1 MSRIRMLAL
10 FTAMAAFALAG
21 VSLAAT
27 TAKRVTGGT
36 ATMTITPAA
45 STALSNH
52 HMTITSL
59 APATASGSTLTFP
72 ISGGRVNAK
81 LHGHLVLGGGF
92 ALSNGTQTVQLRRL
106 RVVSNASG
114 VSLRARVTKSAHNHK
129 GQFRVQYSDA
139 LIARVTGV
147 HVSHGSGTGTVRL
160 TSASASVI
168 NKLAGAKIA
177 SRGTPVATGT
187 VTPTTT

>member
-1 MSRIRMLAL
+1 MLAV
-10 FTAMAAFALAG
+10 FTAIAALALAG

-27 TAKRVTGGT
+27 TAKHVTGGT

-52 HMTITSL
+52 HMTITPI

-81 LHGHLVLGGGF
+81 LHGHLAFSGGF
-92 ALSNGTQTVQLRRL
+92 TISNGTQTVQLRRL

-114 VSLRARVTKSAHNHK
+114 VFLRARVAKRVHNHN
-129 GQFRVQYSDA
+129 GHFRVEYSDA

-147 HVSHGSGTGTVRL
+147 HVSHGTGTGTGTGTVRL

-168 NKLAGAKIA
+168 NKLAGTKIA
-177 SRGTPVATGT
+177 RRGTPVATGT

>member
-1 MSRIRMLAL
+1 MSRIRMLAVL
-10 FTAMAAFALAG
+10 TALAALTLAG

-27 TAKRVTGGT
+27 PAKRVTGGT
-36 ATMTITPAA
+36 ATMTPTPAA
-45 STALSNH
+45 ATALSSH
-52 HMTITSL
+52 HLTITPL

-72 ISGGRVNAK
+72 ISGGRLNAK
-81 LHGHLVLGGGF
+81 RHGHLVLGGGF
-92 ALSNGTQTVQLRRL
+92 AISNGTQTVQLRHL

-114 VSLRARVTKSAHNHK
+114 VSLRARVLKSAHSHK
-129 GQFRVQYSDA
+129 GKLHVEYSDA

-147 HVSHGSGTGTVRL
+147 HVSHGTATGTVRL

-187 VTPTTT
+187 VSPITS

>member
-1 MSRIRMLAL
+1 MSRIRMLVAL
-10 FTAMAAFALAG
+10 TVMAAFALAG
-21 VSLAAT
+21 ASLAAT

-36 ATMTITPAA
+36 ATLTLTPAA
-45 STALSNH
+45 STALNNH

-59 APATASGSTLTFP
+59 APAAASGSTLSFP

-81 LHGHLVLGGGF
+81 LHGHLTLSGGF
-92 ALSNGTQTVQLRRL
+92 AISNGTQTVQLRHL

-114 VSLRARVTKSAHNHK
+114 VSLRARVAKRAHNHK
-129 GQFRVQYSDA
+129 GKFHVEYFDA

-147 HVSHGSGTGTVRL
+147 HVSHGTGTGTVRL

-177 SRGTPVATGT
+177 SRGTPVATGS
-187 VTPTTT
+187 VSPTTT